1 MPERLWSVR
10 VAGRTLELVEGQQ
23 HGPEAELWRRRPDEE
38 SQVGPTSSVFIHTVE
53 TSEPI
58 SCFCFLKQI
67 KS

>member
-10 VAGRTLELVEGQQ
+10 VAGRALELVEGQQ

-38 SQVGPTSSVFIHTVE
+38 GQVGPTSSLFKRTVE
-53 TSEPI
+53 TSELN